1 MKNKIILIGF
11 IIVAYMIARVLN
23 LTTNN
28 TEEVKA
34 FLYFQ
39 EQITNYK
46 AMYLEN
52 KLIFILLFS
61 SIFYLLT
68 IFFIPFIGPFFVIIA
83 GALLGPLYAT
93 LLFSFLVSISYT
105 SSFLIVRTIF
115 IKIHLLRRFNK
126 KFQHIVHGFEKEG
139 WLYLLSV
146 RLAAVIPA
154 IAINIGM
161 GLTRIPSKQ
170 FYLATQAGT
179 LPIIAVY
186 AYAGSRINEFK
197 NFNDLISP
205 HFLLIM
211 IILAII
217 PLFSKI
223 VLDSVQKKIKNQKK
237 SLDK

>member
-11 IIVAYMIARVLN
+11 IIAAYIIARLMN
-23 LTTNN
+23 LTTDNA
-28 TEEVKA
+28 EEIKA
-34 FLYFQ
+34 FSYFQ
-39 EQITNYK
+39 EQIINFK

-61 SIFYLLT
+61 CIFYILT
-68 IFFIPFIGPFFVIIA
+68 IFFVPFIGPFSVIIA
-83 GALLGPLYAT
+83 GALLGPIFAT
-93 LLFSFLVSISYT
+93 LLFSFLVSVSYT
-105 SSFLIVRTIF
+105 SSFLIARTIF

-161 GLTRIPSKQ
+161 GLTTIPSKQ
-170 FYLATQAGT
+170 FYLATQIGT
-179 LPIIAVY
+179 FPIIALY

-197 NFNDLISP
+197 NFSDLISP
-205 HFLLIM
+205 HFFLLM

-217 PLFSKI
+217 PLFSKMA
-223 VLDSVQKKIKNQKK
+223 LDSILKKINIKKK

>member
-23 LTTNN
+23 LTNNN
-28 TEEVKA
+28 TEEVRA

-61 SIFYLLT
+61 SLFYLLT

-115 IKIHLLRRFNK
+115 IKK
-126 KFQHIVHGFEKEG
+126 KDGYI
-139 WLYLLSV
+139 YCLS
-146 RLAAVIPA
+146 
-154 IAINIGM
+154 
-161 GLTRIPSKQ
+161 
-170 FYLATQAGT
+170 
-179 LPIIAVY
+179 
-186 AYAGSRINEFK
+186 
-197 NFNDLISP
+197 D
-205 HFLLIM
+205 
-211 IILAII
+211 
-217 PLFSKI
+217 
-223 VLDSVQKKIKNQKK
+223 
-237 SLDK
+237 